1 MVNPID
7 LSFSE
12 VSQQHI
18 PPGRNLMKYP
28 KALEGKVQDIS
39 TGPKFS
45 VATSTDGKLYIWGG
59 KTKITDTI
67 DLRKVPKDMGNIV
80 KLAAGYDHI
89 LALNDEG
96 GQLFA
101 WGGNGRQR
109 QTDIPDEV
117 TRLTNISDIVAGYQ
131 NSIVLTE
138 DGHMYYFGN
147 TMNNDIDLFHPYQG
161 QLKKSSSYFRC
172 SIRTNF

>member
-96 GQLFA
+96 GNCLH
-101 WGGNGRQR
+101 GG
-109 QTDIPDEV
+109 
-117 TRLTNISDIVAGYQ
+117 
-131 NSIVLTE
+131 
-138 DGHMYYFGN
+138 
-147 TMNNDIDLFHPYQG
+147 
-161 QLKKSSSYFRC
+161 KWSSKANRY
-172 SIRTNF
+172 T